1 MDEEK
6 VNLCDI
12 FQLSKCYW
20 NIFLINI
27 MIYAINEKYEANIT
41 ILNISSFFLLK
52 NMSNK
57 QKMALNECDMM
68 MIIVK
73 NNMDKLYSITP
84 C

>member
-1 MDEEK
+1 
-6 VNLCDI
+6 
-12 FQLSKCYW
+12 
-20 NIFLINI
+20 
-27 MIYAINEKYEANIT
+27 MIYTINEKYESNIT

-68 MIIVK
+68 IIVK

>member
-1 MDEEK
+1 
-6 VNLCDI
+6 
-12 FQLSKCYW
+12 
-20 NIFLINI
+20 
-27 MIYAINEKYEANIT
+27 MIYAINEKYESNIT

>member
-1 MDEEK
+1 M
-6 VNLCDI
+6 
-12 FQLSKCYW
+12 
-20 NIFLINI
+20 FLINI
-27 MIYAINEKYEANIT
+27 MIYAINEKYESNIT

-68 MIIVK
+68 IIVK

>member
-1 MDEEK
+1 
-6 VNLCDI
+6 
-12 FQLSKCYW
+12 
-20 NIFLINI
+20 
-27 MIYAINEKYEANIT
+27 MIYAINEKYESNIT

-68 MIIVK
+68 IIVK

>member
-1 MDEEK
+1 
-6 VNLCDI
+6 
-12 FQLSKCYW
+12 
-20 NIFLINI
+20 
-27 MIYAINEKYEANIT
+27 MIYAINEKYESNIT
-41 ILNISSFFLLK
+41 ILNISSSFLLK

-68 MIIVK
+68 IIVK

>member
-1 MDEEK
+1 
-6 VNLCDI
+6 
-12 FQLSKCYW
+12 
-20 NIFLINI
+20 
-27 MIYAINEKYEANIT
+27 MIYAINEKYESNIT
-41 ILNISSFFLLK
+41 ILNIFSFFLLK

-68 MIIVK
+68 IIVK